1 MVLNLVNATDG
12 MSIMPVRY
20 VNDREKC
27 GDIALN
33 HKDLLDI
40 DDNSDAKYRLTCTTK
55 GMSYKFEEEWRLIY
69 EREKEDADGDAKGDC
84 IPFVN
89 PKLIICGKSIDK
101 ESVEYQ
107 KLLDIVEKK
116 GIKMV

>member
-1 MVLNLVNATDG
+1 
-12 MSIMPVRY
+12 
-20 VNDREKC
+20 
-27 GDIALN
+27 
-33 HKDLLDI
+33 
-40 DDNSDAKYRLTCTTK
+40 
-55 GMSYKFEEEWRLIY
+55 MSYKFEEEWRLIY